1 MLYIQKVDD
10 YLNFLTDEVAEDFI
24 EKSEIL
30 EQLLNRFMS
39 F

>member
-1 MLYIQKVDD
+1 MLHIQKIDD
-10 YLNFLTDEVAEDFI
+10 CLNILTDEVAEDFI